1 MAQSKM
7 LTAAQFFGSLDIL
20 ESGVQGGPQLISKE
34 LKSIRICFISATYMQ
49 YDLILQ
55 MLLATSI
62 EILRRESIGCPKS
75 FAIKCFVFTSRAAAR
90 SAAGPWVNLL
100 F

>member
-7 LTAAQFFGSLDIL
+7 LTAAQFFGSLDFL

-34 LKSIRICFISATYMQ
+34 LKSICFISATYMQ

-55 MLLATSI
+55 MLLETSI
-62 EILRRESIGCPKS
+62 EILRRESIGCPES

-90 SAAGPWVNLL
+90 SAAVPWVNLL